1 MPTALI
7 APATAAANSA
17 DFTVTSSAPVSV
29 GLYTAAGGGLPGDV
43 TVAVARKNPSG
54 TYQSTGLVVSGAV
67 PNVVVAAP
75 GVYRAEKPVTVTAIG
90 VVTD

>member
-1 MPTALI
+1 MPVALI
-7 APATAAANSA
+7 SPTTAASNSA
-17 DFTVTSSAPVSV
+17 DFTVTGSTAVSV
-29 GLYTAAGGGLPGDV
+29 GLYTAAGGGMAGDV
-43 TVAVARKNPSG
+43 SVGISRKNPAG

-75 GVYRAEKPVTVTAIG
+75 GVYRAEKPATAVAVG